1 MRVSAGYHWISVD
14 PGQHRFLRTVAE
26 SLGLPVLRLWIDS
39 CVSGDAFTRTDC
51 GGLVTATGTCDGRAI
66 AIVWS
71 DFRVNAASFG
81 EANSRRFAAF
91 LRELDRPGSG
101 RIPLLYFVNS
111 AGISLMEGRT
121 VFSDAFALWPAL
133 LRYAERH
140 PLLTCA
146 DGKCL
151 GLAPVL
157 FGLGHYRVA
166 VARHTHLNLAGPE
179 VIRMFFG
186 EGVDFEQSAAVERFH
201 DGTDLVHEI
210 VPSVAA
216 ACARFREILGPGNED
231 RCASPAPIGKK
242 TDPILAAFLDA
253 APQELVPG
261 WCDRVRLF
269 IGARHGA
276 PIGIF
281 LNPPE
286 RSNNLITVRTLEKYA
301 AGLDLFRSLGI
312 PIVSLLD
319 SPGFDPRF
327 DQSSANNFRRMLW
340 VGEKIIHYPHG
351 SMGVVIGRCFGGAAT
366 LVFPKVFGGTRA
378 LALRGS
384 RIGIMDDRIVDRL
397 LSGCPRLRDQWQ
409 VVAARQTPGLEDLL
423 EEGSVDAVV
432 DLPQLGAEI
441 DRFLAGRA
449 VPASPRP
456 MAVRPLLVRST
467 WPGRESA
474 SIPKRRTV

>member
-1 MRVSAGYHWISVD
+1 MRASAAYRWITVA
-14 PGQHRFLRTVAE
+14 PGQHRFLRMVCE
-26 SLGLPVLRLWIDS
+26 SLGLPDLRVWIDS
-39 CVSGDAFTRTDC
+39 RVSGEAFARTDC
-51 GGLVTATGTCDGRAI
+51 EGLVTATGQCDGRTVAI
-66 AIVWS
+66 AWS

-91 LRELDRPGSG
+91 LQELDRSGSG
-101 RIPLLYFVNS
+101 PVPLIYLVNS

-133 LRYAERH
+133 LQYAERH
-140 PLLTCA
+140 PVLTCA

-166 VARHTHLNLAGPE
+166 VAGHTQLNLTGPD

-186 EGVDFEQSAAVERFH
+186 EGVDFERAAAAESFH
-201 DGTDLVHEI
+201 DGTDLVHEL
-210 VPSVAA
+210 VPSVEA
-216 ACARFREILGPGNED
+216 ACARFREIL
-231 RCASPAPIGKK
+231 SPTSAPYHPAALG
-242 TDPILAAFLDA
+242 TRTEAILSAFLDTG
-253 APQELVPG
+253 PRELVPG

-269 IGARHGA
+269 LGTRRGT

-281 LNPPE
+281 VNPPE

-301 AGLDLFRSLGI
+301 AGLDLFRALGM
-312 PIVSLLD
+312 PIVSFLD

-327 DQSSANNFRRMLW
+327 DQSAANNFRRMLW

-351 SMGVVIGRCFGGAAT
+351 AMGVVTGRCFGGSAT
-366 LVFPKVFGGTRA
+366 LVFPKVFGGSRM

-384 RIGIMDDRIVDRL
+384 RIGIMHESIVTRV
-397 LSGCPRLRDQWQ
+397 LSGCPRLREQWDT
-409 VVAARQTPGLEDLL
+409 VAARQTPGFEDLL

-432 DLPQLGAEI
+432 DLPALAAEI

-449 VPASPRP
+449 APATARRTARP
-456 MAVRPLLVRST
+456 ALVL
-467 WPGRESA
+467 SA
-474 SIPKRRTV
+474 RRAPMPATFLQRRTV